1 MATCAEKNN
10 FTLIEIVIALAILAI
25 GLGGMLQLALSA
37 QLQMA
42 NAQEKW
48 QQQHAINQAAE
59 YLLML
64 DGEETDVPEE
74 FFPYAEIYTLN
85 VENSEPD
92 DLPEEFSNIEGQAE
106 LKKLVIELVRN
117 RDGKTVERVIVD
129 RFSYEDDTE

>member
-1 MATCAEKNN
+1 M
-10 FTLIEIVIALAILAI
+10 
-25 GLGGMLQLALSA
+25 
-37 QLQMA
+37 
-42 NAQEKW
+42 
-48 QQQHAINQAAE
+48 
-59 YLLML
+59 
-64 DGEETDVPEE
+64 
-74 FFPYAEIYTLN
+74 N